1 VVVAT
6 DDVEEVVRVALDC
19 EGTVETRD
27 VKLDVVPDEPKELV
41 VGAVEEEDEE
51 DDP

>member
-1 VVVAT
+1 MVVAT

-19 EGTVETRD
+19 EGTVETTD

-41 VGAVEEEDEE
+41 VVAVEEEDEE